1 MPKLKN
7 RLPKMAKS
15 GKWAVVCHNRKIH
28 RIGLWGSPEAKIAY
42 ARFIAEL
49 QSNPVTCG
57 TVRRTDGADVLV
69 AELAA
74 DFFRHIQNSVRM
86 HPAHICHFKTT
97 ITYLVEIYGDILV
110 DTFSPKKLKTV
121 RDQMIR
127 RGKLCR
133 KGINDYIGRIVRIFA
148 WGVEEEVVQP
158 NTVAALREVKN
169 LPKGSPGTFD
179 HPPRQ
184 DVHDDVIRKTLPFM
198 SPTVRAMV
206 LIQRHTGM
214 RPCEVCKMTV
224 GDIDWTRVPGLWHYI
239 PNGHKT
245 EEYVGEKIVPMGKL
259 EQELIAPYMEGKK
272 PESAV
277 FSPKTAMQEW
287 HAERRKNRK
296 TKVSPSQQEREWHRA
311 KKPAARQPGE
321 FYDESSYRI
330 AIANA
335 IKKGNNVLPEGEKI
349 PHWTPYQI
357 RHAAST
363 YVEKTEGLDKSQAL
377 LGHKTANMTK
387 RYSHGQLAITE
398 QLALNR
404 HLHNPFDAEKQ
415 GEFCKT
421 Q

>member
-1 MPKLKN
+1 
-7 RLPKMAKS
+7 MAKS
-15 GKWAVVCHNRKIH
+15 GKWAVVCNNRK
-28 RIGLWGSPEAKIAY
+28 RYRLGLWGSPEAKVAY
-42 ARFIAEL
+42 ARFIAQL
-49 QSNPVTCG
+49 QSNPITYGIGQRVIG
-57 TVRRTDGADVLV
+57 TGGADVLV

-97 ITYLVEIYGDILV
+97 IAYLVEIYGDILV

-121 RDQMIR
+121 RDQMVR

-148 WGVEEEVVQP
+148 WGVEEEIVQP

-169 LPKGSPGTFD
+169 LSKGSPGTFD

-184 DVHDDVIRKTLPFM
+184 DVPDDVIRKTLPFM

-206 LIQRHTGM
+206 MIQWYTGM

-245 EEYVGEKIVPMGKL
+245 EEYVGEKIVPMGKP

-277 FSPKTAMQEW
+277 FSPRTAIQELKEQRR
-287 HAERRKNRK
+287 AERKSK
-296 TKVSPSQQEREWHRA
+296 IIPSQQERDNRRA
-311 KKPAARQPGE
+311 KHPSDNVGE
-321 FYDESSYRI
+321 FYDESSYRK
-330 AIANA
+330 AIGHA
-335 IKKGNNVLPEGEKI
+335 IKKGNSILPEGEKI
-349 PHWTPYQI
+349 PHWTPYP
-357 RHAAST
+357 
-363 YVEKTEGLDKSQAL
+363 L
-377 LGHKTANMTK
+377 HKNF
-387 RYSHGQLAITE
+387 H
-398 QLALNR
+398 
-404 HLHNPFDAEKQ
+404 
-415 GEFCKT
+415 
-421 Q
+421 